1 MNEYW
6 GADLCQAHS
15 ASKSRSRK
23 PVAINSGLGMFAQPN
38 WIKRLV
44 MTNQLVLG
52 VDLGT
57 GVVGTKFKTKE
68 TEFL

>member
-6 GADLCQAHS
+6 GADLCQTHS

-23 PVAINSGLGMFAQPN
+23 PVAINGGLGMFAQPN

-44 MTNQLVLG
+44 MSAQL
-52 VDLGT
+52 DLGL
-57 GVVGTKFKTKE
+57 GISVVGTKFKSKE
-68 TEFL
+68 NEFP